1 MMSGHMPGDQMR
13 SARADAKPCSA
24 FGRCRYEA
32 RIRGEPQIIIAAECD
47 YLAAVD
53 HDMCVLRTGNNTTPP
68 LQPLTFEGDQVS
80 AQVGGQH
87 NGSKV
92 PGAAV
97 AK

>member
-1 MMSGHMPGDQMR
+1 MSGDQMR
-13 SARADAKPCSA
+13 SARADAIPCSA
-24 FGRCRYEA
+24 FGRCGYEA
-32 RIRGEPQIIIAAECD
+32 RIRRESEIIIAAECD

-53 HDMCVLRTGNNTTPP
+53 YDVCVLRARNNTTPP
-68 LQPLTFEGDQVS
+68 LQPLAFEGDQVS

-87 NGSKV
+87 NGSKD